1 MKIIKALKF
10 LAFALIFT
18 GTLIFTGCQGD
29 SPDDLAK
36 WDVINAFLNPVLLT
50 KEQKEVV
57 KGSNSVITVNR
68 DTKTLYLSGVD
79 GKTIYMAR
87 SNPSSKLIEK
97 ENTRCAIMMN
107 ADDLYVY
114 RSINEEFQPFQDA
127 QKKDPHEVIYEN
139 FLNALKSYT
148 LKEIPGTDSR
158 RLRNYSVGETESFYA
173 EMFKNDGT
181 SDIKSNV
188 EFRLIVSEDKYNI
201 WVKTDD
207 KYYNQYDS
215 SSSSS
220 ENRAKFVADAEKLGK
235 KFINGYGLVS
245 HIYGD
250 VSDCIYTVSND
261 NFVKYGEMTSV
272 SRTGDKINIMLY
284 EMLDKGGLY
293 GFVTPRDFFKDFKG
307 SNEGRFI
314 YMDSQTLVKEPMEAY
329 LTSLHEFSHN
339 ISYTKKTLEQGVSWT
354 YWYGELLAM
363 ICEDMMQ
370 SYLGISDD
378 DYDGE
383 LRNTPKARLASANYC
398 NLWLRGLTGA
408 DGGTYSATFM
418 VGAWLTRNF
427 GGIKLVR
434 ELARNDS
441 VDMESILKAIKTVTG
456 KSYTAETLV
465 QKMAGNLL
473 TYKSGAGFDQDTETY
488 PGDSEYFCTYTNEY
502 SITSTYEYQFGAINL
517 WHPFYGWCDTFGL
530 RENYNCIKNKSIDF
544 TALPKGNSYARTNWD
559 SGNVPNRAYLGPLL
573 LSNGCIWADIGPY
586 GSMLFELGTASSNDV
601 IIEFFCDGSRVKD
614 LITIWVK

>member
-29 SPDDLAK
+29 SSDDLAK

-50 KEQKEVV
+50 KEQEEVV

-87 SNPSSKLIEK
+87 SNPSSKVIEK
-97 ENTRCAIMMN
+97 ENTRCSIMMN

-114 RSINEEFQPFQDA
+114 RSINEEFQPFQNA

-148 LKEIPGTDSR
+148 PKEIPETDSR

-272 SRTGDKINIMLY
+272 SRTGDKINILLY
-284 EMLDKGGLY
+284 DMLDKGGVY
-293 GFVTPRDFFKDFKG
+293 GFVTPRDFIKGFNG

-314 YMDSQTLVKEPMEAY
+314 YMDSQTIVKNPMEAY
-329 LTSLHEFSHN
+329 TTALHEFSHN
-339 ISYTKKTLEQGVSWT
+339 ISFTQKTLKGGRFWT

-370 SYLGISDD
+370 TYLGISDSNVD
-378 DYDGE
+378 SYLE
-383 LRNTPKARLASANYC
+383 NTPKVRIAPANYTA
-398 NLWLRGLTGA
+398 LWGQGLSGENVM
-408 DGGTYSATFM
+408 TYSASYM
-418 VGAWLTRNF
+418 VGAWLTRKF
-427 GGIKLVR
+427 GGIKFVR
-434 ELARNDS
+434 TLARNYY
-441 VDMESILKAIKTVTG
+441 VDMDSILRAVKTVTG
-456 KSYTAETLV
+456 KTYTAETLI
-465 QKMAGNLL
+465 QEMAGDLL
-473 TYKSGAGFDQDTETY
+473 VESEGSGLNQDTRTFNNDIDYIYYYMDENSMLQAYNYKFT
-488 PGDSEYFCTYTNEY
+488 
-502 SITSTYEYQFGAINL
+502 AINL
-517 WHPFYGWCDTFGL
+517 WEPFYGWCDIYGYGDL
-530 RENYNCIKNKSIDF
+530 IGNSSIEYS
-544 TALPKGNSYARTNWD
+544 ALPAGNIYAQVTWAE
-559 SGNVPNRAYLGPLL
+559 GQEPETAYLGPLL
-573 LSNGCIWADIGPY
+573 IKDGTVGGSIGPY
-586 GSMLFELGTASSNDV
+586 GSMLYTLGEAETDDIDIGIFGDSST
-601 IIEFFCDGSRVKD
+601 VKD
-614 LITIWVK
+614 VLTIWVK